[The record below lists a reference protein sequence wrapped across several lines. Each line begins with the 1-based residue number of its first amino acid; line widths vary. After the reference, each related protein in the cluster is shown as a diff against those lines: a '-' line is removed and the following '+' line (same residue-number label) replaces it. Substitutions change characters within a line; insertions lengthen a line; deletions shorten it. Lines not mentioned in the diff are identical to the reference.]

1 MKSLNLF
8 KPTTNNVKLLG
19 GVVAFFAIVAVGFL
33 LASHHHTPT
42 KKPSARAVNSQVTL
56 SGSDFT
62 NSNPAEIQFDGST
75 YSLVS
80 TSGTYPADNPYITT
94 TNPID
99 YSSLTSFTDTLG
111 AGNQGS
117 VEYELSP
124 DNTTWYWWN
133 GSAWAAQTANQ
144 ANTASDVNAN
154 IGTFATQFAPG
165 NLYVRAF
172 FVSNGT
178 QQVEF
183 QSLSMDLTY
192 VLPAPHITSV
202 NPPIG
207 PAAGGTNV
215 TINGT
220 NFTPPTSTTN
230 TWTNE
235 GGTPPPGLYAANLA
249 VIGNYIYLFGGNGS
263 AKIYSAPVSDPTTW
277 TDTGKTIPST
287 LYGAQLAVIGSQ
299 IYLFG
304 GGSPSGLKTI
314 YSAPV
319 SDPTTW
325 TNTGKTLPGSGLR
338 LSSLAIIGSKVYLFG
353 GYNGSGAAKVIYSAN
368 TSDPTTWT
376 DTGKTLPAALYGS
389 QLAVIGGKI
398 YLFSGQGAGTVKT
411 IYSANTSDPTTWTD
425 TGKLMPAQVAQSQ
438 LFVVGNTIYIFG
450 NEVYSAPLSDPTTWT
465 DTGKTLNGGGAL
477 PQLAIIDNKI
487 YAFAGNNITT
497 TRSTPIVSGQPNYY
511 NPPWTTNWPTLP
523 PSADQ
528 SNITFA
534 GLPATNINFVS
545 STQITATTPAHAI
558 GATDVTVTNYDGQSD
573 TASGGFTYAPPP
585 QVTGASPDSGLTTG
599 GDSVTLSGS
608 GFVAGATVKFGSN
621 AASNVTVVNSST
633 ITLTTPANNVGSSS
647 ITVTNPDGQAAT
659 LSGGF
664 TYMNPPPAP
673 ASIAPDHGPTSG
685 GTSVTITGSDFIP
698 PSTSSNTWSTVA
710 GKSTQSTFGYSS
722 TAVIGDK
729 IYRFGGYSDSPT
741 GASNAIYSAPVS
753 DPTTWT
759 DTGKTLPASFGSA
772 SFAIVGNTM
781 YLFGGYNGSA
791 LNTIYSAP
799 VSDPTTWTDTSK
811 TLPQAERGSQL
822 AIIGNTMYLFGGYNG
837 SALNTIYSANTS
849 DPTTWTDTGQTL
861 PAGISGA
868 QLAVVGSNL
877 YLYGGGAVGSPTK
890 TIYSAPISSPTTWT
904 NTGKT
909 LPGNITYSQLYAIGN
924 TLYLLGGNSNA
935 IYSAN
940 TSDPTT
946 WTNTGK
952 TLPASLSGSQALAID
967 NTLYLFGATGSSAIY
982 STALMHGSPNVYNP
996 AWTTNWD
1003 TIAPGSDQS
1012 NVTIGGTPATN
1023 VTFVSSTEITA
1034 TAPAHAA
1041 GAADVTVTNYDGQS
1055 APLGGAYT
1063 YIPPPAITG
1072 VTPASGGIAG
1082 GDSVT
1087 ITGNDFQN
1095 GATVSFGI
1103 TTVSATYI
1111 DAHTLTAITPT
1122 HNAGLSD
1129 VTVTNPDG
1137 QSNTLPGSFTFVP
1150 PSPTITSITPSK
1162 GAMDGGQS
1170 ITIKGSN
1177 LTYTNSVTLGGAL
1190 ATNVT
1195 HVDANTLTATT
1206 SSHNP
1211 GTVDVTVTDDFNQ
1224 SATLASGYTYYPH
1237 GYIFTTDPLNVAAT
1251 EPGAITVQAVDAN
1264 GNPVVSTQDIT
1275 LSLSTDS
1282 SSGFF
1287 ARDLNEDPAT
1297 RWSYD
1302 SVVLPAGQSQVTFY
1316 YKDNLQGTPT
1326 VTVTDPNGTAVH
1338 QQETIGS
1345 RYKFLV
1351 TGITDPVQA
1360 GIPSSVTVQAV
1371 DYAGQPQSD
1380 YTGTVHFTSSD
1391 GAAILPSDFTFT
1403 AGMLGLHT
1411 FVNGITMRSA
1421 GEWCVTATDTSAAS
1435 ITGSQ
1440 CNITVTPP
1448 PSGSISKLKIITP
1461 PQSFSVDG
1469 NSSAIT
1475 VQAQDS
1481 DGNPVAVSGDTPI
1494 YVYSTSGTGQF
1505 STDGVTGWTGGS
1517 PYTVTIP
1524 AGTTSTNVYYRDS
1537 TVGSPTL
1544 TMRDDEGTGPDFG
1557 WQNDS
1562 QTVTVGV
1569 GAPTKLGISGPASTS
1584 AGEWTPVTIHV
1595 QDSEGNDVT
1604 SFRDVPVHLTSDS
1617 GTTMFS
1623 ADSAGTNAS
1632 TSLDATIPSGS
1643 ATVTVY
1649 VSGTL
1654 TGQAILTATDTSPPQ
1669 YTAYDSG
1676 TFTLNVAAGQPY
1688 KVAFLPVGGPIR
1700 VHAPT
1705 QMEAYLQDQYGNTT
1719 TADTDTDVTFTTSSS
1734 GGTFSNSS
1742 NGPWTQSVTATIPA
1756 GGSTASVYYQDDTV
1770 GTPTVSVASEGL
1782 QDDAQDLQ
1790 VIAGLYNG
1798 KLRFSTKPNQFVA
1811 GQSQAVTVQ
1820 LMDDYGNPTTAT
1832 SNVPI
1837 TINTSASTGEFS
1849 SDGTTWTPGFSGT
1862 ITSGQSSITAQYRD
1876 TKAGT
1881 ITITALQTGA
1891 PATQIEYS
1899 PTVVAADAV
1908 RYAFL
1913 SAPQIIA
1920 KNATSGAILVQLQD
1934 QYGNQAPAASNFT
1947 ATVTTSSG
1955 SGELSLNGTDG
1966 WQTGNIGLPFTA
1978 GSSQG
1983 IVYYQD
1989 PTVGTYQLTASGNGL
2004 TSAQQSIRVVEGIVA
2019 QLNISGPTTMQ
2030 AGDAVALDVE
2040 AQTSD
2045 GLATPVADDTTI
2057 DLTGDGEF
2065 SLTESPWTPITSLTL
2080 HAGESDQTVYYRST
2094 TAGTNSLAAQ
2104 ESPSQGWQ
2112 PGQLDI
2118 AVGPTSFYKYAF
2130 TAHPATVP
2138 VTETSSNFA
2147 VTAEDQYGNVV
2158 TLGQDTTAYLYTSAG
2173 SGTFAS
2179 DSSGQ
2184 QTVTSVDIPAGAS
2197 TAEFYYKDTALGNRT
2212 ITASDKT
2219 PLDNPDQ
2226 DIVNATAA
2234 IDVVGQ
2240 KASQVNFTTSPRTIT
2255 AGDMSDAIT
2264 IQLQKSDGSPAIQD
2278 HDVTLNLDNFSG
2290 TSALTFYATPDSA
2303 STPIT
2308 TVTVP
2313 AGSSTATF
2321 YASATK
2327 AGNQTVHVY
2336 DFNYEDVG
2344 LIQASQTLTIK
2355 AAAPQ
2360 SLVFITPEQTIHSNQ
2375 DSDQMEV
2382 ELRDAYNNKTAAAT
2396 DTQIQ
2401 LSSTCG
2407 TGSFSLTAGGSW
2419 TPITQVTLPA
2429 NTSDLYFYYRDTG
2442 TGTCA
2447 LTVSGTNLTSASQNI
2462 TVIYSA
2468 ATQLSFTTLPQTI
2481 VAGQTSDT
2489 ITVSAKD
2496 VYGNI
2501 APVDTNTRVYFS
2513 STAASGTFSNSS
2525 VVIPA
2530 GQSSVS
2536 VTYQDT
2542 AAGSPT
2548 LWARDQP
2555 GTTDTG
2561 LTDASQGITIT
2572 RGSPTS
2578 LAITPGTFMVKAGQ
2592 LSQLTV
2598 HLQNQYGAPYAA
2610 DGDVTVALSSTDPS
2624 GSFKD
2629 TNDVNAPDITQIV
2642 IPAGSDNATFYY
2654 RQTAAGSA
2662 TITAAD
2668 NDHALAS
2675 GTATAN
2681 ISAGSFSGLQFI
2693 TPPQTLEANQP
2704 GTMTV
2709 QAVDSLGNAVRFGDV
2724 PVRIYL
2730 YSTSGAAHFSSQPDF
2745 SDDITSLVVPGSA
2758 TTATF
2763 YYKDTTTGTPT
2774 VTVSDRTP
2782 LDDPDQG
2789 ITNGV
2794 QTETIITGAPAA
2806 LKLDV
2811 GDGQLERGGTIGPLS
2826 AILTNAYG
2834 YEVKAGADQ
2843 PVYMSSSSAT
2853 AQFADAPTGPWQ
2865 STENITIPSGQSRAS
2880 FYYRDDSTLGTAT
2893 LTASD
2898 VSAPPESPDAGL
2910 ANGQA
2915 DVTVVAGDFAQLG
2928 FTTTPQTITAEHPS
2942 SVMTVQALNR
2952 YGKPTAPTADTT
2964 LFLRSTGANGEF
2976 AAGTGSSWGIS
2987 TIQMLAGQSTVSFY
3001 YRDKDDG
3008 TPTLTVSNSL
3018 STDPNSNVIKTSQ
3031 QETIERQVLDHFL
3044 VTNISDPQTQ
3054 GNPSSVVVAAVDADN
3069 FVVEWY
3075 SGTVTFDASDGNAV
3089 LPPSYTFQPATDK
3102 GIHTFTNKVA
3112 FKSPGE
3118 KTVTATDTTNHI
3130 TGQQTDIT
3138 VLGNTA
3144 GPIAKLAFTAPP
3156 PPITPVKNQA
3166 SDIITLQLEDS
3177 SGSPSNAGSGG
3188 FPVHLTSESSGGEF
3202 ALSPTGPWQSVADFT
3217 VPEGLNYLNLYY
3229 RDSQPGSTQ
3238 ITAADWIGG
3247 VDNPSIANATL
3258 AVAVQSFGINTT
3270 KTIQSRDASGLLVT
3284 NSLLFAYDD
3293 QGDISGRA
3301 SFDLKAINEQGGNQ
3315 QPVNWQL
3322 VWRDGLNNP
3331 LAQKSFTNTTEVSYQ
3346 PADVTPHP
3354 GDNPYSLNTTATA
3367 DNGETETDRSTVP
3380 VSPWQAQISAPAS
3393 FRSGSLLKL
3402 NVQTLQEGVA
3412 ADPAVGN
3419 VELLD
3424 SSLHEVNNATASLA
3438 NAKKT
3443 ATGHYEAELLPAL
3456 TAGNTYYAL
3465 VRLADASGTVL
3476 AEDISAP
3483 FIAEPASSGSPGT
3496 PQQPTGN
3503 ANPGTPNNS
3512 TTPIGVKPSP
3522 PNKKNG
3528 TGNGLSNGAVPPAGS
3543 SAGGWAAFSHSIK
3556 RLLSAPAT
3564 PVVFSNLL
3572 FMVLVG
3578 IAVLLLWQAYK
3589 EFKQARWL
3597 LAVLDKERRTAEDKD
3612 NFLALCAH
3620 YLRTPITII
3629 SSSGELLASTLP
3641 LAYAPTVQS
3650 LSDIAKSLQTKV
3662 EQILKATE
3670 QNRDIQAIESPD
3682 MHGSTFK
3689 IYASPIF
3696 WMPIILSIVLTILI
3710 NLAATAI
3717 GEQSVRVV
3725 VLAEELIVGLAA
3737 VVLLYVA
3744 ARTLAIRRRRR
3755 ELLAELLQERA
3766 RLDRAKNEFAS
3777 ATYDA
3782 LATDLYH
3789 LEKLQQMLPANE
3801 KVTQMLVNGTERLQT
3816 LLDKLQLLSTID
3828 STQLQTFSFSLTD
3841 SINQALAP
3849 LSEQITAKRLTMI
3862 RNDAPVQLQQDGK
3875 LFGRV
3880 IASVL
3885 NNAVGFS
3892 NSDGKIEIAAAQN
3905 TGTVTIAVRDT
3916 GPGFAINPAE
3926 LFEAFKRADD
3936 ALNFNHDGMGLD
3948 LYLDRLIMRHLGGTI
3963 TAQNRQT
3970 GGAEVT
3976 ITLPVQ
3982 AGSPPQEAGPS
3993 SFIRTLGYKPK

>member
-1 MKSLNLF
+1 MKFLNFF
-8 KPTTNNVKLLG
+8 KPATNNVKLLG
-19 GVVAFFAIVAVGFL
+19 GVVALLAIVVAGFWL
-33 LASHHHTPT
+33 GHHHAPT
-42 KKPSARAVNSQVTL
+42 KKPSPHAVDSQVTL

-62 NSNPAEIQFDGST
+62 NSNPAEIQFDGTT
-75 YSLVS
+75 YSLIS
-80 TSGTYPADNPYITT
+80 TDGTYPTDSPYLETANPL
-94 TNPID
+94 D

-124 DNTTWYWWN
+124 DGSTWYWWD
-133 GSAWAAQTANQ
+133 GSAWTPQTANQ
-144 ANTASDVNAN
+144 ANTATDVNTN
-154 IGTFATQFAPG
+154 IGAFAGQFSPG

-172 FVSNGT
+172 FVSDGS
-178 QQVEF
+178 QPVEF
-183 QSLSMDLTY
+183 QSLSLDLTY
-192 VLPAPHITSV
+192 VLPAPHITDIS
-202 NPPIG
+202 PPIG
-207 PAAGGTNV
+207 PAAGGTSV
-215 TINGT
+215 TITGT
-220 NFTPPTSTTN
+220 DFTPPTTTTN

-249 VIGNYIYLFGGNGS
+249 VIGSQIYLFGGNGS
-263 AKIYSAPVSDPTTW
+263 AKIYSASTSDPIDW
-277 TDTGKTIPST
+277 SDTGKTIPST
-287 LYGAQLAVIGSQ
+287 LYGAQLAIIGDH

-353 GYNGSGAAKVIYSAN
+353 GYNSGGVTKVIYSAD

-376 DTGKTLPAALYGS
+376 DTGKTLPTAVYGS
-389 QLAVIGGKI
+389 QLAVVGGKI

-411 IYSANTSDPTTWTD
+411 IYSAPVSDPTTWTD

-438 LFVVGNTIYIFG
+438 LLIVGDKIYIFG

-465 DTGKTLNGGGAL
+465 DTGKTLSGGGAL

-487 YAFAGNNITT
+487 YAFAGNGITT

-528 SNITFA
+528 SNVTFD
-534 GLPATNINFVS
+534 GLPATNVDFVS
-545 STQITATTPAHAI
+545 STQITATAPAHAN
-558 GATDVTVTNYDGQSD
+558 GAADVTVTNYDGQSD
-573 TASGGFTYAPPP
+573 TASGGYTYVPPP
-585 QVTGASPDSGLTTG
+585 QLTGASPDSGLTTG

-608 GFVAGATVKFGSN
+608 GFYAGATVKFGSN
-621 AASNVTVVNSST
+621 AASNVTVVNSGE
-633 ITLTTPANNVGSSS
+633 ITLTTPANNAGSST
-647 ITVTNPDGQAAT
+647 ITVTNPDGQSAT

-673 ASIAPDHGPTSG
+673 ASITPDHGPTPG

-698 PSTSSNTWSTVA
+698 PSTSSNTWSAVA

-729 IYRFGGYSDSPT
+729 VYRFGGYSDSPS

-753 DPTTWT
+753 DPTNWT

-772 SFAIVGNTM
+772 SFAIVGSTM

-799 VSDPTTWTDTSK
+799 VSDPTNWTDTGK
-811 TLPQAERGSQL
+811 TLPQAQRGSQL
-822 AIIGNTMYLFGGYNG
+822 AVIGGTMYLFGGYNG
-837 SALNTIYSANTS
+837 SALNTILTASTS
-849 DPTTWTDTGQTL
+849 DPTTWTDTGKTL
-861 PAGISGA
+861 PTGIVGA
-868 QLAVVGSNL
+868 QLAVIGNNL
-877 YLYGGGAVGSPTK
+877 YLYGGGVVGSATK
-890 TIYSAPISSPTTWT
+890 TIYSAPVSDPTTWT
-904 NTGKT
+904 DTGKK
-909 LPGNITYSQLYAIGN
+909 LPGNMTYSQLYAIGN

-935 IYSAN
+935 IYSAPV
-940 TSDPTT
+940 SDPTT

-952 TLPASLSGSQALAID
+952 TLPASFTGSQALAID
-967 NTLYLFGATGSSAIY
+967 DTLYLFGATGSSAIY
-982 STALMHGSPNVYNP
+982 STTLTHGSPNVYNP

-1003 TIAPGSDQS
+1003 TVAQGSDQS
-1012 NVTIGGTPATN
+1012 AVTIGGIPATD
-1023 VTFVSSTEITA
+1023 VVFVSSTQITA
-1034 TAPAHAA
+1034 TAPAHVA
-1041 GAADVTVTNYDGQS
+1041 GATDVTVTNYDGQS
-1055 APLGGAYT
+1055 GTLSGAYT
-1063 YIPPPAITG
+1063 YVPPPAVTG
-1072 VTPASGGIAG
+1072 VSPASGGISG

-1087 ITGNDFQN
+1087 ITGNDFQD
-1095 GATVSFGI
+1095 GATVTFGT
-1103 TTVSATYI
+1103 TTVSATYK
-1111 DAHTLTAITPT
+1111 DPHTLTVITPA
-1122 HNAGLSD
+1122 HDAGLSD

-1137 QSNTLPGSFTFVP
+1137 QSNTLPEAFAFVP
-1150 PSPTITSITPSK
+1150 PAPVITNIASDRGI
-1162 GAMDGGQS
+1162 MDGGQS
-1170 ITIKGSN
+1170 VTITGSN
-1177 LTYTNSVTLGGAL
+1177 LTYVNSITLGGAS

-1195 HVDANTLTATT
+1195 HVDASTLTATT
-1206 SSHNP
+1206 PFHDP
-1211 GTVDVTVTDDFNQ
+1211 GTVDVSVTDDFGQ
-1224 SATLASGYTYYPH
+1224 GATLTDGYTYYPH
-1237 GYIFTTDPLNVAAT
+1237 GYVFTTDPLNVAAT
-1251 EPGAITVQAVDAN
+1251 EPGTMTVQAVDAN
-1264 GNPVVSTQDIT
+1264 GDPIVSTQDIT
-1275 LSLSTDS
+1275 LDLSTDS
-1282 SSGFF
+1282 TSGFF
-1287 ARDLNEDPAT
+1287 ARDLNEDPST

-1302 SVVLPAGQSQVTFY
+1302 SVVLPAGESQVTFY

-1326 VTVTDPNGTAVH
+1326 ITVTDPNGTAAH
-1338 QQETIGS
+1338 QQETVGS

-1351 TGITDPVQA
+1351 TGVTDPVQA

-1380 YTGTVHFTSSD
+1380 YTGTVHFASTD
-1391 GAAILPSDFTFT
+1391 GAAILPADFTFT

-1411 FVNGITMRSA
+1411 FVNGVTMRSS
-1421 GEWCVTATDTSAAS
+1421 GEWCVTATDTSAVS

-1481 DGNPVAVSGDTPI
+1481 DGNPVAVSSDTPI

-1505 STDGVTGWTGGS
+1505 STDGVSGWTGGS
-1517 PYTVTIP
+1517 PYVVTIL

-1544 TMRDDEGTGPDFG
+1544 TMRDDEGSGSDFG

-1569 GAPTKLGISGPASTS
+1569 GAPAKLGISGPASTS
-1584 AGEWTPVTIHV
+1584 AGEWTPITIHV
-1595 QDSEGNDVT
+1595 QDSSGNDVT

-1617 GTTMFS
+1617 GSTLFS
-1623 ADSAGTNAS
+1623 SDSAGTGAS
-1632 TSLDATIPSGS
+1632 TSLDATIPSGG

-1649 VSGTL
+1649 VSGTV

-1669 YTAYDSG
+1669 YTPYDPG

-1688 KVAFLPVGGPIR
+1688 KVAFLPVGGSIR
-1700 VHAPT
+1700 VHTPT
-1705 QMEAYLQDQYGNTT
+1705 EMQAYLQDQYGNTT
-1719 TADTDTDVTFTTSSS
+1719 TADTDTSVTFTTTSS
-1734 GGTFSNSS
+1734 GGTFSGSS
-1742 NGPWTQSVTATIPA
+1742 DGPWTQSTMVTIPT
-1756 GGSTASVYYQDDTV
+1756 GGSTASVYYQDETV
-1770 GTPTVSVASEGL
+1770 GTPTVSAASDGL
-1782 QDDAQDLQ
+1782 QGDTQDLQ
-1790 VIAGLYNG
+1790 VIAGRYNS
-1798 KLRFSTKPNQFVA
+1798 KLRFSAAPSQFVA
-1811 GQSQAVTVQ
+1811 GQPQAVTVQ

-1849 SDGTTWTPGFSGT
+1849 SDGTTWTSSFSGT
-1862 ITSGQSSITAQYRD
+1862 IASGQSSITAQYRD

-1881 ITITALQTGA
+1881 ITLTAVQTGA

-1899 PTVVAADAV
+1899 PTVIAADPV

-1934 QYGNQAPAASNFT
+1934 QYGNPAPAAGSFT
-1947 ATVTTSSG
+1947 ATVTTTSG
-1955 SGELSLNGTDG
+1955 SGELSLNGSDG
-1966 WQTGNIGLPFTA
+1966 WQTGSIGLSFTA

-2004 TSAQQSIRVVEGIVA
+2004 TSAQQGIRVVEGIVA

-2030 AGDAVALDVE
+2030 AGDAVALDIE
-2040 AQTSD
+2040 AQTGD
-2045 GLATPVADDTTI
+2045 GLATPVSDDTTI
-2057 DLTGDGEF
+2057 NLTGDGEF
-2065 SLTESPWTPITSLTL
+2065 SLTESPWVPITSLTL

-2094 TAGTNSLAAQ
+2094 TAGTNSLTAQ

-2118 AVGPTSFYKYAF
+2118 AVGPTAFYKYAF

-2138 VTETSSNFA
+2138 VTETSGNFA

-2158 TLGQDTTAYLYTSAG
+2158 TLDQDTTAYLYSSAG
-2173 SGTFAS
+2173 SGSFTS
-2179 DSSGQ
+2179 DSGGS
-2184 QTVTSVDIPAGAS
+2184 QTVASVDIPTGSS
-2197 TAEFYYKDTALGNRT
+2197 TAAFYYKDTALGSRT
-2212 ITASDKT
+2212 ITASDQS

-2226 DIVNATAA
+2226 DIVNATAD

-2264 IQLQKSDGSPAIQD
+2264 VQLQKGDGSPAIQD

-2327 AGNQTVHVY
+2327 AGDQTVHIY

-2344 LIQASQTLTIK
+2344 LIQASQTMTIK

-2382 ELRDAYNNKTAAAT
+2382 ELRDAYNNKTATAT

-2401 LSSTCG
+2401 LSSTCE
-2407 TGSFSLTAGGSW
+2407 TGSFSLTAGGGW
-2419 TPITQVTLPA
+2419 TPITQTTLPA
-2429 NTSDLYFYYRDTG
+2429 NTSDLYFYYRDTD
-2442 TGTCA
+2442 TGTCS
-2447 LTVSGTNLTSASQNI
+2447 LTVSGTNLTSASQNVTI
-2462 TVIYSA
+2462 IYSA
-2468 ATQLSFTTLPQTI
+2468 ASQLSFTTSPQTI
-2481 VAGQTSDT
+2481 VAGQTSGT

-2496 VYGNI
+2496 TYGNI

-2513 STAASGTFSNSS
+2513 SSAASGTFSNNS

-2542 AAGSPT
+2542 AAGTPT
-2548 LWARDQP
+2548 LWARDQS

-2572 RGSPTS
+2572 RGTPTS
-2578 LAITPGTFMVKAGQ
+2578 LTITPGTFMAKAGQ
-2592 LSQLTV
+2592 LNQLTI

-2629 TNDVNAPDITQIV
+2629 TNDVNAPNITQVI
-2642 IPAGSDNATFYY
+2642 IPAGSDSATFYY

-2662 TITAAD
+2662 TITGAD

-2675 GTATAN
+2675 GTAAAT

-2709 QAVDSLGNAVRFGDV
+2709 QAVDALGNAVRFGDI
-2724 PVRIYL
+2724 PVRLYL
-2730 YSTSGAAHFSSQPDF
+2730 YSTSGAAHFSSKSDF

-2763 YYKDTTTGTPT
+2763 YYKDTTIGTPT
-2774 VTVSDRTP
+2774 VTISDRTP
-2782 LDDPDQG
+2782 LDNPDQG

-2834 YEVKAGADQ
+2834 YEVKAGTDQ
-2843 PVYMSSSSAT
+2843 PVYLSSSSAT
-2853 AQFADAPTGPWQ
+2853 AQFADTPTGPWQ

-2915 DVTVVAGDFAQLG
+2915 GVTVVAGDFAQLG

-2942 SVMTVQALNR
+2942 SVLTVQALNR
-2952 YGKPTAPTADTT
+2952 YGKPTTPAVNTT
-2964 LFLRSTGANGEF
+2964 LYLRSTGANGEF

-2987 TIQMLAGQSTVSFY
+2987 TIQLPAGQFTVSFY
-3001 YRDKDDG
+3001 YRDKDEG

-3018 STDPNSNVIKTSQ
+3018 STDPNDNVIRTSQ

-3054 GNPSSVVVAAVDADN
+3054 GNPSSVVVAAVDADD

-3075 SGTVTFDASDGNAV
+3075 SGTVTFESSDGTAV

-3102 GIHTFTNKVA
+3102 GIHTFTNSVA

-3118 KTVTATDTTNHI
+3118 KTITATDTANHI

-3144 GPIAKLAFTAPP
+3144 GPIAKLVFTAPP
-3156 PPITPVKNQA
+3156 PPLTPVKNQA
-3166 SDIITLQLEDS
+3166 SDVITLQLQDS
-3177 SGSPSNAGSGG
+3177 GGSPSNAGSGG
-3188 FPVHLTSESSGGEF
+3188 FPVHLTSGSNGGEF
-3202 ALSPTGPWQSVADFT
+3202 ALSPTGPWQSAATFT
-3217 VPEGLNYLNLYY
+3217 VPEGLDYLNLYY
-3229 RDSQPGSTQ
+3229 RDSQPGNTQ
-3238 ITAADWIGG
+3238 ITAADWVGG
-3247 VDNPSIANATL
+3247 ADNPAITNATL
-3258 AVAVQSFGINTT
+3258 AVAVQSFRIDTT
-3270 KTIQSRDASGLLVT
+3270 KTIQSRDVSGSLVT
-3284 NSLLFAYDD
+3284 NPLLFAYDD

-3301 SFDLKAINEQGGNQ
+3301 SFNLKATNEQSGSQ

-3331 LAQKSFTNTTEVSYQ
+3331 LAQKSFANTAAVSYQ
-3346 PADVTPHP
+3346 PADVAPHP
-3354 GDNPYSLNTTATA
+3354 GDNPYSLNTTATTT
-3367 DNGETETDRSTVP
+3367 NGETETNRSTVP
-3380 VSPWQAQISAPAS
+3380 VSPWQARIDAPAT
-3393 FRSGSLLKL
+3393 FQSGDLLKL
-3402 NVQTLQEGVA
+3402 NVQTLQNGAA
-3412 ADPAVGN
+3412 ADPARGD

-3424 SSLHEVNNATASLA
+3424 GTLHEVNTATTSLA
-3438 NAKKT
+3438 DAKKT
-3443 ATGHYEAELLPAL
+3443 GAGRYEADLLPAL
-3456 TAGNTYYAL
+3456 TAGKTYYAL
-3465 VRLADASGTVL
+3465 VRLTDASGTVL
-3476 AEDISAP
+3476 AEDISTP
-3483 FIAEPASSGSPGT
+3483 FTAEPTSGGSSGT
-3496 PQQPTGN
+3496 PPQPTGS
-3503 ANPGTPNNS
+3503 ANPGTPNDS
-3512 TTPIGVKPSP
+3512 TTPIGVKPASP
-3522 PNKKNG
+3522 SQDKG
-3528 TGNGLSNGAVPPAGS
+3528 SGNTLNNGAVPSVGS
-3543 SAGGWAAFSHSIK
+3543 SAGGWAAFGHSIK
-3556 RLLSAPAT
+3556 RLLGAPAT
-3564 PVVFSNLL
+3564 PIVFSNLL
-3572 FMVLVG
+3572 FAILIG

-3629 SSSGELLASTLP
+3629 SSSGELLAGTLP
-3641 LAYAPTVQS
+3641 AAYAPTVQS
-3650 LSDIAKSLQTKV
+3650 LRDIAKSLQAKV
-3662 EQILKATE
+3662 EQILQATE

-3689 IYASPIF
+3689 IYVSPIF
-3696 WMPIILSIVLTILI
+3696 WMPIILSVVLTVLI

-3717 GEQSVRVV
+3717 GEQSVRVIA
-3725 VLAEELIVGLAA
+3725 LTEELIVCLAA
-3737 VVLLYVA
+3737 IVLLYVA
-3744 ARTLAIRRRRR
+3744 IRTRAIRRRRR

-3777 ATYDA
+3777 ATYEA
-3782 LATDLYH
+3782 LATNLYH
-3789 LEKLQQMLPANE
+3789 LEKLQQTLPANE
-3801 KVTQMLVNGTERLQT
+3801 KVAQMLANGTTSLQV

-3828 STQLQTFSFSLTD
+3828 STQLQVSSFMLAD
-3841 SINQALAP
+3841 SVNQALAP
-3849 LSEQITAKRLTMI
+3849 LSEQITAKQLTI
-3862 RNDAPVQLQQDGK
+3862 ARNDAPILLQQDGK
-3875 LFGRV
+3875 LFGRA
-3880 IASVL
+3880 ITSVL
-3885 NNAVGFS
+3885 NNAVEFS
-3892 NSDGKIEIAAAQN
+3892 KPGGEIEIAAGQDA
-3905 TGTVTIAVRDT
+3905 GTVTVSVRDT
-3916 GPGFAINPAE
+3916 GPGFAIDPAE

-3936 ALNFNHDGMGLD
+3936 ALNFDHDGMGLD
-3948 LYLDRLIMRHLGGTI
+3948 LYLDRLITRHLGGGI
-3963 TAQNRQT
+3963 TAQNRSS

-3976 ITLPVQ
+3976 ITLPAQ
-3982 AGSPPQEAGPS
+3982 AGSLQQA
-3993 SFIRTLGYKPK
+3993 RT